1 METYKKGDYL
11 AIRTNQP
18 AIGFIERFG
27 HGLSTDNVEP
37 EDYIARVK
45 EVIDSENYFVYI
57 PSVGYRCI
65 IDSSEIVGK
74 VSESELAAEDK
85 KEEHPLFSFL
95 YAPTYVYENEEEVP
109 GNSIAEKCEY
119 LARKAM
125 SALFPQNIIV
135 SINVAESEFMKAD
148 LLSSADRYIKE
159 EYFKDKQFF
168 ESFKKKRNYFAE
180 MLQHLRF
187 KEYYTVNVGIQD
199 EVEENTTNYQMVVV
213 DTNFEQVVITTDI
226 DERTKFFCSLGPE
239 YDSVN
244 RFYHDLMMEAIMQE
258 PVIKIKL

>member
-18 AIGFIERFG
+18 VIGFIERFG

-65 IDSSEIVGK
+65 MGLSEIVGK

-85 KEEHPLFSFL
+85 EEEKSIFPFL
-95 YAPTYVYENEEEVP
+95 SAPTYMYENEEDVP
-109 GNSIAEKCEY
+109 GNSIADKCEY

-135 SINVAESEFMKAD
+135 SINVAESEFMKEICFQAPTGT
-148 LLSSADRYIKE
+148 LKKSISMTSNSSNP
-159 EYFKDKQFF
+159 
-168 ESFKKKRNYFAE
+168 SKRNGTISPKCFSTSASKSII
-180 MLQHLRF
+180 R
-187 KEYYTVNVGIQD
+187 
-199 EVEENTTNYQMVVV
+199 
-213 DTNFEQVVITTDI
+213 
-226 DERTKFFCSLGPE
+226 
-239 YDSVN
+239 
-244 RFYHDLMMEAIMQE
+244 
-258 PVIKIKL
+258 